1 MDTCRSNRHVAFSRE
16 RRAGVD
22 AMSKIEVRSDGV
34 YFNGEEP
41 AELAEVSEDDRF
53 CKRFLY
59 ALAGAAALLLAIGCA
74 LI

>member
-1 MDTCRSNRHVAFSRE
+1 
-16 RRAGVD
+16 
-22 AMSKIEVRSDGV
+22 MSKVEVRADGV

-41 AELAEVSEDDRF
+41 AEMPEVREDDRF
-53 CKRFLY
+53 FKRFLY